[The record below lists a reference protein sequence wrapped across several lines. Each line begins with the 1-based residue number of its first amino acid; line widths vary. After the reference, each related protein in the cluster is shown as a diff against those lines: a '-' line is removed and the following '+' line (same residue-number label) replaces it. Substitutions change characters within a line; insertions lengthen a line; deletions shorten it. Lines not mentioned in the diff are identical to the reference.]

1 MTMRPLPPGLAPDAV
16 EKLRWDTF
24 GQRQSSSVRSQPDLV
39 RFTAARGFVLRAPV
53 PGLHYPSILAAAAG
67 RPQQQPVADEQSRKA
82 EVWIRE
88 SVVSQ
93 RLLHA
98 AVLSRRASLIDFDF
112 IGDFFALSGHR
123 GEPDDHVRLCK
134 KGGLSAEASALCGW
148 LVREGH
154 ALARSELAQRMQ
166 IQGALG
172 EQRLRHLL
180 DEAVQGLLLA
190 PIDWRPVASADP
202 EPVCDL
208 LPRVYTECMERAR
221 ATSPEVARQRIA
233 GRYLRNV
240 LVAGCHDLASVLAW
254 SEKDTLVA
262 LKTLEAEGEVAAH
275 PSSRPNRSIFQATAT
290 DLLSEP

>member
-1 MTMRPLPPGLAPDAV
+1 MTLVPLPAGLAPDAV

-24 GQRQSSSVRSQPDLV
+24 GQRQSSSVRSQPELV
-39 RFTAARGFVLRAPV
+39 RFAAARGFVLRAPA

-82 EVWIRE
+82 EAWIRQ
-88 SVVSQ
+88 SIVSR

-98 AVLSRRASLIDFDF
+98 AVLSHRASLVDFDY

-123 GEPDDHVRLCK
+123 GEADDHVRLCK
-134 KGGLSAEASALCGW
+134 SGGLSAEASTLCGW
-148 LVREGH
+148 LVREGR

-166 IQGALG
+166 IQGARG
-172 EQRLRHLL
+172 EQRMRALL
-180 DEAVQGLLLA
+180 DEAVQALVLV
-190 PIDWRPVASADP
+190 PIDWRAVAERDP

-208 LPRVYTECMERAR
+208 LPRVYAACVERAR
-221 ATSPEVARQRIA
+221 TTSPEAARQRIA

-262 LKTLEAEGEVAAH
+262 LQALEGKGEVAAH
-275 PSSRPNRSIFQATAT
+275 PSSRPNRWIFQATAT
-290 DLLSEP
+290 DLLSES